1 MLDIGGYNNIDNEI
15 AILKSRTV
23 AKTVVEDLIKLA
35 KGSKASVSINNVV
48 GECLVIATAIK
59 VSNSPSVTQL
69 LTFFDC
75 SDSENISIIIASNI
89 VPERINSGQ

>member
-1 MLDIGGYNNIDNEI
+1 MT
-15 AILKSRTV
+15 SMV
-23 AKTVVEDLIKLA
+23 ATITIDLIKLA

-48 GECLVIATAIK
+48 GECLVRATAIK

-75 SDSENISIIIASNI
+75 CDSENISIIIASNI

>member
-1 MLDIGGYNNIDNEI
+1 MT
-15 AILKSRTV
+15 SMV
-23 AKTVVEDLIKLA
+23 ATITIDLIKLA

-75 SDSENISIIIASNI
+75 SDSENISIIIANNI